1 MLLEPNLDD
10 LEKERV
16 QLWELFAQIMDIDP
30 SVKFTAK
37 ELSKDLGFTKQELN
51 KLLFRLYLNKA
62 VVISGKSQNGA
73 TFYSIN
79 ADFLR

>member
-10 LEKERV
+10 LEKERKD
-16 QLWELFAQIMDIDP
+16 LWELFAQIMDIDP
-30 SVKFTAK
+30 SIKFTAK
-37 ELSKDLGFTKQELN
+37 ELSKELDYTKQELN

-62 VVISGKSQNGA
+62 LVISGKSPQGA

>member
-10 LEKERV
+10 LEKERKE
-16 QLWELFAQIMDIDP
+16 LWELFAQIMDIDP
-30 SVKFTAK
+30 SIKFTAK
-37 ELSKDLGFTKQELN
+37 ELSKELDYTKQELN

-62 VVISGKSQNGA
+62 LVISGKTQTGA
-73 TFYSIN
+73 VFYSIN